1 MEKQLIVDDRPESYG
16 PFFVDDFAH
25 RAFDASDDVSV
36 LRAPVFD
43 LVADWRSASYAGALP
58 SLIPSSI
65 KGFHDAFVNS
75 APTAAGVLKYSD
87 VVLAKLSREIPQ
99 LTSGP
104 ALQRALREKI
114 VALASEISEAAA
126 SVRQELDENSVW
138 QQFLS
143 LHPFYLGLH
152 GTMRLVYLAVYGAYE
167 NFIVRILSIA
177 HGGVRIRVTDRDF
190 KKRFRSAFGDLIE
203 DAWLSPEINAFK
215 LVRHAIM
222 HAGGRITPDL
232 RSVRIPVVVHDDALH
247 IFPEHIQQLYDTLK
261 EPVLRLMQ
269 AKCFRQER
277 IEQSHPPE
285 PAAGPVS
292 NGESS
297 PPAR

>member
-25 RAFDASDDVSV
+25 KAFDASDDISV
-36 LRAPVFD
+36 LREPVFD
-43 LVADWRSASYAGALP
+43 LIADWRSASYAGALP
-58 SLIPSSI
+58 YLIPSSI
-65 KGFHDAFVNS
+65 KGFHDAFVNK
-75 APTAAGVLKYSD
+75 APSTAGILKYSS
-87 VVLAKLSREIPQ
+87 VVLAKLSQQIPQ
-99 LTSGP
+99 VTSDP
-104 ALQRALREKI
+104 ALQRALGEKI
-114 VALASEISEAAA
+114 VALANEICAAAA
-126 SVRQELDENSVW
+126 SVTHELDENSIW

-152 GTMRLVYLAVYGAYE
+152 GTMRLVYLSVYGAYE

-177 HGGVRIRVTDRDF
+177 HGGARIRVTDRDF
-190 KKRFRSAFGDLIE
+190 KKRFRGAFGDLIE

-247 IFPEHIQQLYDTLK
+247 IFPEHIRQLYDTLK
-261 EPVLRLMQ
+261 EPALRLMQ
-269 AKCFRQER
+269 AKCFRKER
-277 IEQSHPPE
+277 IEPLS
-285 PAAGPVS
+285 
-292 NGESS
+292 
-297 PPAR
+297 